1 MPWCPICKN
10 EYREGI
16 EKCADCGATLVKS
29 LDDIKETVFLCNL
42 GDEQAVEKFLSYLK
56 YSNIEAVTEPTDDI
70 HTFKIFVSPDDLKKA
85 QSEFKAFMT
94 VENQAKSNPG
104 EADCPNGGL
113 CVEASEGE
121 DGEINRSIRIESLE
135 DLEKLKEAGLSAD
148 DAEELFKNVTE
159 VAKYQPAGV
168 YQSQSEKAND
178 YFSTG
183 ITFLVVG
190 IAALVFT
197 FLNLFGVI
205 TLFKGQ
211 TLSLIVFFALSGA
224 AIGVG
229 IGAFQRS
236 KKAGANVAAEEKLT
250 SDINNWMERHADIM
264 TKGSLSGED
273 GTSEEI
279 LYLNRTAAMKSEL
292 EKVFGHLDDDYIDSL
307 LDDFYN
313 KQFGA

>member
-1 MPWCPICKN
+1 MPWCPKCKN

-16 EKCADCGATLVKS
+16 EVCADCGTPLVKS
-29 LDDIKETVFLCNL
+29 LDDINENVFLCFL
-42 GDEQAVEKFLSYLK
+42 GDERAVEKFISYLK
-56 YSNIEAVTEPTDDI
+56 YSNIEAVTEPTEDV
-70 HTFKIFVSPDDLKKA
+70 HTFKIFVSPDDLKQA

-94 VENQAKSNPG
+94 VENTAKKNTG
-104 EADCPNGGL
+104 EAGCENGL

-121 DGEINRSIRIESLE
+121 DGEINRAIRIESLE
-135 DLEKLKEAGLSAD
+135 DLEKLKEAGLSSD

-197 FLNLFGVI
+197 CLNLFGVI
-205 TLFKGQ
+205 SLFKGQ
-211 TLSLIVFFALSGA
+211 TLSLIVFFVLSFA

-229 IGAFQRS
+229 IGAFKRS
-236 KKAGANVAAEEKLT
+236 KKAGSQVAAEEKLT
-250 SDINNWMERHADIM
+250 ADINNWMERHADIM

-292 EKVFGHLDDDYIDSL
+292 EKIFGRLDDDYIDSL

>member
-1 MPWCPICKN
+1 M
-10 EYREGI
+10 
-16 EKCADCGATLVKS
+16 
-29 LDDIKETVFLCNL
+29 
-42 GDEQAVEKFLSYLK
+42 
-56 YSNIEAVTEPTDDI
+56 
-70 HTFKIFVSPDDLKKA
+70 
-85 QSEFKAFMT
+85 
-94 VENQAKSNPG
+94 
-104 EADCPNGGL
+104 
-113 CVEASEGE
+113 
-121 DGEINRSIRIESLE
+121 
-135 DLEKLKEAGLSAD
+135 EKLKEAGLSSD

-197 FLNLFGVI
+197 CLNLFGVI
-205 TLFKGQ
+205 SLFKGQ
-211 TLSLIVFFALSGA
+211 TLSLIVFFVLSFA

-229 IGAFQRS
+229 IGAFKRS
-236 KKAGANVAAEEKLT
+236 KKAGSQVAAEEKLT
-250 SDINNWMERHADIM
+250 ADINNWMERHADIM

-292 EKVFGHLDDDYIDSL
+292 EKIFGRLDDDYIDSL